1 MAFSRRR
8 EYLFIY
14 SVKDANPNG
23 DPLDA
28 NHPRFDEETGQILV
42 SDVRIKRTV
51 RDQWLREGEEVFVD
65 GEPKTLVERANE
77 VRKSTSL
84 DDYKKAIPQC
94 IDARIFGVTFAP
106 NSDKLKKEA
115 FSLTGPVQFKWGR
128 SLHCAESK
136 FVQGTAAFASGE
148 GKEQRSFRNEY
159 IVPFALISVY
169 GIANQYS
176 SLKTGATDE
185 DLDKLFSS
193 LWKGTTN
200 LITRSKV
207 GHTPRFLMEVTY
219 VDGFDSA
226 VGSMDEKV
234 CLKSL
239 GGNSLSVDEQLALR
253 TLKDARLD
261 MTNLV
266 TKLVAHASNVEKI
279 RIFTDGELE
288 TDGMDKFKKVFGE
301 KLDIGTR

>member
-94 IDARIFGVTFAP
+94 IDTRIFGVTFAP
-106 NSDKLKKEA
+106 KSDKLKKEA

-148 GKEQRSFRNEY
+148 EKEQRSFRNEY
-159 IVPFALISVY
+159 IVPFALIGVY

-176 SLKTGATDE
+176 SLKTGAMDE
-185 DLDKLFSS
+185 DLDKLVSA

-219 VDGFDSA
+219 CEGFDGA

-234 CLKSL
+234 VLKSRE
-239 GGNSLSVDEQLALR
+239 GNVLSEDEQLALR
-253 TLKDARLD
+253 SLQDVKIYMKD
-261 MTNLV
+261 LV
-266 TKLVAHASNVEKI
+266 DKLVAHDADIEKVKI
-279 RIFTDGELE
+279 IADKDLNIEE
-288 TDGMDKFKKVFGE
+288 TERLREFFGE
-301 KLDIGTR
+301 KLHIEMR

>member
-94 IDARIFGVTFAP
+94 IGVECH
-106 NSDKLKKEA
+106 NIVDRKEC
-115 FSLTGPVQFKWGR
+115 
-128 SLHCAESK
+128 H
-136 FVQGTAAFASGE
+136 
-148 GKEQRSFRNEY
+148 N
-159 IVPFALISVY
+159 IV
-169 GIANQYS
+169 
-176 SLKTGATDE
+176 D
-185 DLDKLFSS
+185 
-193 LWKGTTN
+193 
-200 LITRSKV
+200 
-207 GHTPRFLMEVTY
+207 
-219 VDGFDSA
+219 
-226 VGSMDEKV
+226 
-234 CLKSL
+234 
-239 GGNSLSVDEQLALR
+239 
-253 TLKDARLD
+253 
-261 MTNLV
+261 
-266 TKLVAHASNVEKI
+266 
-279 RIFTDGELE
+279 
-288 TDGMDKFKKVFGE
+288 
-301 KLDIGTR
+301 